1 MNEAREIHNFLLW
14 NLPYL
19 ERHQIYTKEFDS
31 VGMYPGTYKGC
42 CHRTS

>member
-19 ERHQIYTKEFDS
+19 LSSNQGPFNRDNFVVKQVLFH
-31 VGMYPGTYKGC
+31 
-42 CHRTS
+42 